1 MGYYARNRVTRLW
14 SQPRFRMQPE
24 FTNHCNFKC
33 RLCPHSTYR
42 KPSAGGNRFD
52 REKGYMSNEV
62 FDLFLANA
70 EKYATTVLIGF
81 FGEQLLHPKFEEF
94 VRVFPKRKPYELVL
108 FSNWSLVTRKNME
121 TLKLFDNVRISIDAS
136 NSDLWEQLC
145 PSGAVLDLDGAPG
158 KNRYET
164 LVEKIEYWLGLPDHP
179 LTRLKYVVSSVNEGD
194 REVFLKEW
202 LPKMGPN
209 DGVAMKSVISY
220 GGVMRDSYMQENPCT
235 VYNEYRMTVAWNGD
249 CSPCNLD
256 VNMDLCVGNLIE
268 TRDIGKMV
276 KQDRY
281 KQVRDGMRRKAGICA
296 NCFDANNHTESMEY
310 PGEKSL
316 SQG

>member
-1 MGYYARNRVTRLW
+1 
-14 SQPRFRMQPE
+14 
-24 FTNHCNFKC
+24 
-33 RLCPHSTYR
+33 
-42 KPSAGGNRFD
+42 
-52 REKGYMSNEV
+52 MSNEV